1 MQRLVSS
8 QIKSI
13 TSKNLATNLHQS
25 IHNPEL
31 VSEMKN
37 IKNNPNANL
46 AILRDPPL
54 RELKK

>member
-1 MQRLVSS
+1 MQRLVSN

-13 TSKNLATNLHQS
+13 TSKNLATNFHQS
-25 IHNPEL
+25 IHNPEQA
-31 VSEMKN
+31 SEMKN
-37 IKNNPNANL
+37 INNNTNANL

>member
-1 MQRLVSS
+1 MQRLVSN

-31 VSEMKN
+31 ACEIKNMKN
-37 IKNNPNANL
+37 NTNGNL